1 MSDNRNII
9 YDFFKKIS
17 LKTKIFVSIIFSII
31 MFFLIIIFR
40 IKISNRKMLEYE
52 LSKIRH
58 TIEIE
63 RLKDEESINLAKIN
77 LLEKEEADILNK
89 IKEIESI
96 ETSGNVTN
104 EELDKFFDDRGF

>member
-1 MSDNRNII
+1 
-9 YDFFKKIS
+9 
-17 LKTKIFVSIIFSII
+17 

>member
-1 MSDNRNII
+1 
-9 YDFFKKIS
+9 
-17 LKTKIFVSIIFSII
+17 
-31 MFFLIIIFR
+31 
-40 IKISNRKMLEYE
+40 MLEYE